1 MGNMYVSRR
10 NPVHGWRAP
19 QHLACAPAGPNS
31 ALDEQGPSYVEMG
44 GDSEQLFFSRSSGTV
59 SGDLFVST
67 SEGDNFGA
75 AAPVSELNSPGNDI
89 QPNVRKNGP
98 VRGRAGIDRR
108 PVGATGQPRA
118 GDQHAGGRVAPV
130 AVVGRADAAVRP
142 RSGAGGLVGHL
153 HEHAA
158 VAASGGAGSCRCRPR
173 AAWQIRG
180 ARRGCEGVFRTCLHA
195 ALATPRPDIGAR
207 ITHDLR
213 GIERR
218 DGAVAIA
225 VAAASS

>member
-44 GDSEQLFFSRSSGTV
+44 GDSEQLFFWRSSGTV

-89 QPNVRKNGP
+89 QPNVCARTDLYGAARASTDDRWGP
-98 VRGRAGIDRR
+98 PVNLGPEINTPAAESRPSLSWGGRTLLFGRAPG
-108 PVGATGQPRA
+108 P
-118 GDQHAGGRVAPV
+118 
-130 AVVGRADAAVRP
+130 
-142 RSGAGGLVGHL
+142 
-153 HEHAA
+153 E
-158 VAASGGAGSCRCRPR
+158 GS
-173 AAWQIRG
+173 
-180 ARRGCEGVFRTCLHA
+180 
-195 ALATPRPDIGAR
+195 
-207 ITHDLR
+207 
-213 GIERR
+213 
-218 DGAVAIA
+218 
-225 VAAASS
+225 